1 MFTLEQLFVASSDTV
16 GPERGATV
24 WQPPHVDRSAGFVV
38 GGASGIDETIL
49 GTSIDAGSVVAGLAR
64 FLWDRGHL
72 LEGRPTLGV
81 GLWYEV
87 PEGSDVGQVVV
98 DAVSCHRWANDAADV
113 AVRRGQ
119 RAVFDIANEE
129 VVTTA
134 SLSLRV

>member
-1 MFTLEQLFVASSDTV
+1 MFTLEQLFVAASDTV

-24 WQPPHVDRSAGFVV
+24 WQPPYVDRSVGFVV

-64 FLWDRGHL
+64 FLWDHRVAFGN
-72 LEGRPTLGV
+72 RPTLGV

-98 DAVSCHRWANDAADV
+98 DAVSWHRWADDAADV

-119 RAVFDIANEE
+119 RAVFDVAAEE